1 MMWKSM
7 VALFV
12 CLLLGGAVR
21 ADAQDPTAVIRT
33 ASDSLV
39 KVINEGKTYFD
50 KDPDRFYAQIQNV
63 LDPTVDFAK
72 FAQGVMAVYYK
83 RATPPQRERF
93 QSTFK
98 TGLVRTYGK
107 ALLDFGD
114 EKIDV
119 LPSDRPRTQP
129 DRDVVKMEIHSK
141 EGKVYPVLY
150 SMRLCDDGQWRM
162 YNIVINGINMGIT
175 YRNQFATA
183 MKAPENHGSL
193 DEVINQWAETIAH
206 IDPAKQ
212 GNPEGGSAAA
222 TEGAG
227 DE

>member
-1 MMWKSM
+1 MMRTSTIAWL
-7 VALFV
+7 AL
-12 CLLLGGAVR
+12 LLLGGAAR
-21 ADAQDPTAVIRT
+21 ADAPGPAAVIQN
-33 ASDSLV
+33 ASDALI
-39 KVINEGKTYFD
+39 KVIADGKTYFD
-50 KDPDRFYAQIQNV
+50 KDPDRFYAQIRQV

-83 RATPPQRERF
+83 RATPAQRQRF
-93 QSTFK
+93 EETFR

-114 EKIDV
+114 EKIEV
-119 LPSDRPRTQP
+119 VPSDRPRTQP

-141 EGKVYPVLY
+141 DGKVYPVLY

-193 DEVINQWAETIAH
+193 DDVIDEWAETIAH
-206 IDPAKQ
+206 VDPAKQ
-212 GNPEGGSAAA
+212 GDPNGGSDTGAA
-222 TEGAG
+222 GG
-227 DE
+227 DD